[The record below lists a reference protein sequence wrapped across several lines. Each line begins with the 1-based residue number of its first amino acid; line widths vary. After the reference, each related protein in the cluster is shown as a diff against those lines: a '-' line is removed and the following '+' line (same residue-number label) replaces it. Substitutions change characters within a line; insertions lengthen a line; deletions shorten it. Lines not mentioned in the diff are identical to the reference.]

1 MSASTAMFS
10 VGSDISHPNLAE
22 DSEDSAR
29 EIKDAMD
36 ETMRKLEIEEELKED
51 KDFQTAL
58 KRHCSPKMAAEGQL
72 KKDVRM
78 LRQKLDKLKRQGGSS
93 TRLSKAEEKI
103 EAEIENMRAN
113 KEKHIQKHIQ
123 KHIRKQTN
131 VKTAHAKREKLMRE
145 EVDRRHGVEVLDAL
159 CSL

>member
-58 KRHCSPKMAAEGQL
+58 KHHCGPKMAAEGQL

-123 KHIRKQTN
+123 KRTN
-131 VKTAHAKREKLMRE
+131 VKRAHAKREKLMRE
-145 EVDRRHGVEVLDAL
+145 EVDRLHGVEIVDAL
-159 CSL
+159 CSI